1 MMPVVPWLLF
11 LQATAKSA
19 GGGGGGGG
27 GGAAAEEK
35 KQVNDCFR
43 LKFFSTAVFWSSLMS
58 CCEC

>member
-27 GGAAAEEK
+27 GGAEEK
-35 KQVNDCFR
+35 KQVIDCFR
-43 LKFFSTAVFWSSLMS
+43 L
-58 CCEC
+58 